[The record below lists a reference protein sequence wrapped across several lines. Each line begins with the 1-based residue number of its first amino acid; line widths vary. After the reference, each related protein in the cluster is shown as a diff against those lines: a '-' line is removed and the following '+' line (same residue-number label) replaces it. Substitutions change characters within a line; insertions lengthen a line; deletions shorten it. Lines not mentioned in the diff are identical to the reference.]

1 MAEAL
6 RSTVGILKVFDE
18 NGGNLFVP
26 LIELINIA
34 EKDNLSVRK
43 LAEKFKIGK
52 SQAAEILQ
60 KKEKFRKMWQSG
72 DSLGQKLNRLKNV
85 PQKIDKECLDWFS
98 RIRSQNIPISGPLI
112 KAKAKEIA
120 CRLKYEQFSASNGWL
135 EKWRRHNISFK
146 SISGES
152 ADVNPQDVSEFL
164 QKLPSLL
171 LGYRPQ
177 DIYNADESGLY
188 FRALPDKT
196 LALKSEKCVVWLE
209 KKKSYWI
216 SVIGKAARPR
226 TLKNCPIKDLP
237 ATWKSNSK
245 AWMTREIMKEWLLDM
260 DRRMRIQN
268 RKILLFLDNAGSHP
282 RDLNLE
288 NIKICFLPPNCT
300 SVCQPLDQGII
311 KNVKFFYRDLIL
323 KHILTKVDGALS
335 ASELA
340 KSINILEALYF
351 VHRAWN
357 NVSQAT
363 IKNCF
368 AKAGFKKNES
378 SLSASEEQY
387 EQEDFLPLSLLASLI
402 RNCKEVC
409 STVGPSEYVNI
420 DEAISTEEQCNIDY
434 ELSEEREQDRQEN
447 DDEEIIITEIS
458 SIKSYSEALKV
469 IEDLKIFAR
478 DDFVA
483 FQKLK
488 SVESHFQSCL
498 LKEKQKTMKQSKIV
512 DFFNS

>member
-1 MAEAL
+1 M
-6 RSTVGILKVFDE
+6 TD
-18 NGGNLFVP
+18 
-26 LIELINIA
+26 
-34 EKDNLSVRK
+34 
-43 LAEKFKIGK
+43 
-52 SQAAEILQ
+52 
-60 KKEKFRKMWQSG
+60 
-72 DSLGQKLNRLKNV
+72 
-85 PQKIDKECLDWFS
+85 
-98 RIRSQNIPISGPLI
+98 
-112 KAKAKEIA
+112 
-120 CRLKYEQFSASNGWL
+120 
-135 EKWRRHNISFK
+135 
-146 SISGES
+146 
-152 ADVNPQDVSEFL
+152 
-164 QKLPSLL
+164 
-171 LGYRPQ
+171 
-177 DIYNADESGLY
+177 NADESGLY
-188 FRALPDKT
+188 FRALPDRT
-196 LALKSEKCVVWLE
+196 LALKSEKCVGNKMSKDRLTILFCVSMAGE
-209 KKKSYWI
+209 KEKLL
-216 SVIGKAARPR
+216 VIGKAARPR
-226 TLKNCPIKDLP
+226 ALKNVPIKDLP

-245 AWMTREIMKEWLLDM
+245 AWMTRDIMKEWLLDM

-300 SVCQPLDQGII
+300 SVYQPLDQGII

-323 KHILTKVDGALS
+323 KHILTKVDAVLS

-340 KSINILEALYF
+340 KSIDILEALYF

-357 NVSQAT
+357 NVSQTT

-378 SLSASEEQY
+378 SLPASEEEY

-409 STVGPSEYVNI
+409 STVGPSKYVNI
-420 DEAISTEEQCNIDY
+420 DEAISTEEHCNIDY
-434 ELSEEREQDRQEN
+434 ELSEEREQDMQEN
-447 DDEEIIITEIS
+447 DEEEVIITEIS

-469 IEDLKIFAR
+469 IEDLKIFAQ

-498 LKEKQKTMKQSKIV
+498 LKEKQKIMKQSKIL

>member
-1 MAEAL
+1 MAPPKK
-6 RSTVGILKVFDE
+6 RFITLKE
-18 NGGNLFVP
+18 K
-26 LIELINIA
+26 IELINIA

-98 RIRSQNIPISGPLI
+98 RIRSQNIPISGSLI

-120 CRLKYEQFSASNGWL
+120 CKLKYEQFSASNGWL
-135 EKWRRHNISFK
+135 EKWRKRHNISFK

-164 QKLPSLL
+164 QKLPSLF

-196 LALKSEKCVVWLE
+196 LALKSEKCVGNKMSKDKLTILFCVSMAGE
-209 KKKSYWI
+209 KEKLL
-216 SVIGKAARPR
+216 VIGKAARPR
-226 TLKNCPIKDLP
+226 ALKNVPIKDLP

-300 SVCQPLDQGII
+300 SVCQ
-311 KNVKFFYRDLIL
+311 DLIL
-323 KHILTKVDGALS
+323 KHVLTKVDGALS

-420 DEAISTEEQCNIDY
+420 DEAIFTEEQCNIDY

-447 DDEEIIITEIS
+447 DEEEIIITEIS

-469 IEDLKIFAR
+469 IEDLKIFAQ

-488 SVESHFQSCL
+488 SVESHFQCCL